1 MKKLFTGLALIAV
14 ASIAHAE
21 NEQTNGFSY
30 DYIQGAYQYLKY
42 KDTID
47 GTSISANASAY
58 VVDVSKALNENIF
71 MNASYAYIKSS
82 SMTIDGTSYD
92 VGITGNG
99 GLVNIGY
106 RFPLGKETDFNVQL
120 GYRSLQRKATYSG
133 TTLFSETANTYP
145 VTAQIR
151 QKISSS
157 VELEAAYTR
166 EDGDNDWYIGLGFE
180 VAKKV
185 NLFGAIA
192 PSSTGDV
199 YILGVRYNY

>member
-1 MKKLFTGLALIAV
+1 MKKILAGITLIAG
-14 ASIAHAE
+14 ATLAHAE
-21 NEQTNGFSY
+21 NEETNGFSY
-30 DYIQGAYQYLKY
+30 DYIQGAYQYLSY

-47 GTSISANASAY
+47 GSSISTNASAY
-58 VVDVSKALNENIF
+58 IIEVSKALNTNVF

-92 VGITGNG
+92 IGLTGNG

-106 RFPLGKETDFNVQL
+106 RFPLSNETDLNVQL
-120 GYRSLQRKATYSG
+120 GYRSLQSKATYSG
-133 TTLFSETANTYP
+133 TTLSETATTYP
-145 VTAQIR
+145 VTAEIR

-185 NLFGAIA
+185 NVIGAIA

-199 YILGVRYNY
+199 YMLGIRYNY